1 MNTIQN
7 NRSIVRSHPT
17 ELLAQVGPETRQ
29 IFRLAE
35 QKGWDFNLLGQAQ
48 LPKELTQLDQW
59 IIVPAN
65 QDSSEIPARTYK
77 RIQTLF
83 ANGIRPKGFVIVH
96 EAPRLLTAPKP
107 VPQHAAP
114 QVFPPEVEK
123 PKAATS
129 PTDAITSIFSSAL
142 FGTIITVIGAL
153 FMGIAMID
161 PIVVAVMEDNCW
173 VEIDRWATKV

>member
-7 NRSIVRSHPT
+7 HGLIVQSHPT
-17 ELLAQVGPETRQ
+17 QLLTHVSPETRQ
-29 IFRLAE
+29 IFSIAE

-48 LPKELTQLDQW
+48 LPKELVQLDQW
-59 IIVPAN
+59 LVVPAN
-65 QDSSEIPARTYK
+65 LDSSEIPARTYK
-77 RIQTLF
+77 RIQTIF
-83 ANGIRPKGFVIVH
+83 ASGIRPKGFVIVH

-107 VPQHAAP
+107 LPQHAAP

-123 PKAATS
+123 PKTDTS
-129 PTDAITSIFSSAL
+129 STDAIASIFSSAL